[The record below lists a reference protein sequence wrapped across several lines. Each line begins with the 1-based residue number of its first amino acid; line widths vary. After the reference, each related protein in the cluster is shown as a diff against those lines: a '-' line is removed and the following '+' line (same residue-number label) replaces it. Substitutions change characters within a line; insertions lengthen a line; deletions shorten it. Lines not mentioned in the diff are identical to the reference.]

1 MAVLQGAQVQ
11 LDLSDLGEG
20 DGAGVLACELRVVP
34 PATVKRWAPS
44 ACNAQALAN
53 LGFVVGLL

>member
-1 MAVLQGAQVQ
+1 MQ

-44 ACNAQALAN
+44 AAAQALAN
-53 LGFVVGLL
+53 LGFVVGLF

>member
-1 MAVLQGAQVQ
+1 MSRWAALLLTPMAVLQGAQVQ

-34 PATVKRWAPS
+34 PATVKR
-44 ACNAQALAN
+44 
-53 LGFVVGLL
+53 

>member
-34 PATVKRWAPS
+34 PATVKR
-44 ACNAQALAN
+44 
-53 LGFVVGLL
+53 